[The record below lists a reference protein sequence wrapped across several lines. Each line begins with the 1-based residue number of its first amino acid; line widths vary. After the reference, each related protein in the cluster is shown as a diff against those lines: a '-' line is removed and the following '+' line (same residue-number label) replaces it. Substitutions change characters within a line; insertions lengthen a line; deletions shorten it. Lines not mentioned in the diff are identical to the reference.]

1 MSNVTISAPAT
12 TPPAPD
18 IFTAIAGVSGLLPGM
33 AVSWSPNVPG
43 EVVLCSGVSSSSQVD
58 CCGLVQSTYVNASGL
73 TIVTVRRGGVLSLSV
88 AQWNAVVVG
97 ATTGLSPGLAAYVA
111 QTTPTAGM
119 LYNGSGIASPGD
131 FIIPVGIAIDSLN
144 LQVTMQIPVTLVA

>member
-1 MSNVTISAPAT
+1 M
-12 TPPAPD
+12 
-18 IFTAIAGVSGLLPGM
+18 
-33 AVSWSPNVPG
+33 
-43 EVVLCSGVSSSSQVD
+43 D

-111 QTTPTAGM
+111 QTAPTAGM